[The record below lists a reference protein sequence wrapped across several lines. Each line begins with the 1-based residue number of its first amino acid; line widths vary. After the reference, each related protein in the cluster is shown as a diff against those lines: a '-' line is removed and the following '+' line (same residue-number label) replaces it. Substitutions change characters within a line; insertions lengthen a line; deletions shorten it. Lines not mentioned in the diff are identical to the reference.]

1 MTVKKN
7 RVFLFYQMAEIDP
20 YDPALKYP
28 HEWSREERIAALK
41 CDFTRNW
48 WVYTVLISSP
58 FVRIYTF

>member
-1 MTVKKN
+1 
-7 RVFLFYQMAEIDP
+7 MAEIDP